1 MKVSAIIP
9 AAGQGVRLGGKVPK
23 QFLVLNG
30 KPILA
35 HTLEVF
41 EKSGLVDSII
51 LVVPAKDIDRTRSQ
65 WLNKPPIV
73 KKVVEG
79 GEKRQDSVFNGFMAL
94 APDTEIVLVHDGVR
108 PFLTATM
115 IRETIAAAIEHGA
128 AITAIPVN
136 DTIKQADDSGFV
148 ERTLEREKLWRVQT
162 PQAFRYKLIKEA
174 FEKANANSFYGTDE
188 GSLIEYIQRP
198 VKIISGSELNIKIT
212 RQEDLVLGEQVAAH
226 RQSG

>member
-73 KKVVEG
+73 KKVVES